1 MRALTTCIAA
11 AAMMVTATSALAQS
25 QSTEERVL
33 RSVLDS
39 LLPPAQEPEEEEA
52 QVPQPAQV
60 SPPAALTPAQRMQQ
74 VLASPH
80 RAEDAPR
87 DRYRH
92 PAETLDFFRVEP
104 GMTVADFMPASG
116 WYSRV
121 LIPFLGS
128 EGTYIGVDPWLN
140 EKFGGYW
147 NTYRETPTRLPG
159 QATQWVPEGGA
170 RVVGVITDDVPEE
183 LQGTVDRFLIFREVH
198 NMRRFGWF
206 HEVAMT
212 ARSLLKDDGL
222 LGVVQHRA
230 RRNAPVNETFGDKGY
245 QHEEDVIALFEL
257 HGFELVGSS
266 PVNNN
271 RADPSDFEVGV
282 WALPPNFVGTDDD
295 DEDRRAYLQ
304 AIGESDRMTLLFRK
318 RS

>member
-1 MRALTTCIAA
+1 MRALTTCFAA
-11 AAMMVTATSALAQS
+11 AAMVVTIPAAPALAQS
-25 QSTEERVL
+25 SGERVL

-39 LLPPAQEPEEEEA
+39 LLGPEEEAEEV
-52 QVPQPAQV
+52 QSQPVLVTQ
-60 SPPAALTPAQRMQQ
+60 PALTPAQRMQQ

-80 RAEDAPR
+80 RAQDAPR

-104 GMTVADFMPASG
+104 GMTVADFMPATG

-121 LIPFLGS
+121 LIPYLGS

-140 EKFGGYW
+140 SKFGGYW
-147 NTYRETPTRLPG
+147 DTYRETPTRLPA
-159 QATQWVPEGGA
+159 QAAQWVPDGGA
-170 RVVGVITDDVPEE
+170 RVVGVITDEVPET

-230 RRNAPVNETFGDKGY
+230 RPGAPLDETFGDKGY

-282 WALPPNFVGTDDD
+282 WALPPNFVGTPAS